1 MEKNEI
7 NKKIKKE
14 KDFLLHGSSF
24 IGRGFVLGNKVAGMF
39 SYCVLFRGYAL
50 SIDEFC
56 NCCLKICI

>member
-1 MEKNEI
+1 MEKTN

-14 KDFLLHGSSF
+14 KDFLLLGSSF

-39 SYCVLFRGYAL
+39 SYSVLFRGYAL
-50 SIDEFC
+50 SMNFC